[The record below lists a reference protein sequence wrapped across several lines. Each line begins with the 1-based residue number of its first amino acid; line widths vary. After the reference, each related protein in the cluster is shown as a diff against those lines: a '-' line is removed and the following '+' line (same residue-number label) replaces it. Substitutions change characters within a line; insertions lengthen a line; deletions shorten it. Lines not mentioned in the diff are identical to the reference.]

1 MQHTMSTK
9 ENGDA
14 GELEVIEH
22 VPCPNCGKSLMLL
35 PPSFPMNDVQC
46 IGCNFRAQI
55 KTSNSKPKSIIFG
68 STWNITEKVLKA
80 GYIMPPLFINF
91 KWAEKDTQRQEIRFY
106 PFIPK
111 KNLRQRTLPES
122 AKRAGL
128 KMFDYIG
135 LDKLPYFT
143 LYTR

>member
-1 MQHTMSTK
+1 MSTK
-9 ENGDA
+9 ENGDI
-14 GELEVIEH
+14 GEREVIIL
-22 VPCPNCGKSLMLL
+22 VPCPNCGKRLMLL
-35 PPSFPMNDVQC
+35 PAGFPMSDVQC
-46 IGCNFRAQI
+46 EGCHFRAQI
-55 KTSNSKPKSIIFG
+55 KTSNSKPKNVVYG

-91 KWAEKDTQRQEIRFY
+91 KWTEKGFTRQQIRFY
-106 PFIPK
+106 PFVPR

-135 LDKLPYFT
+135 LDKLPHFI
-143 LYTR
+143 LYEK